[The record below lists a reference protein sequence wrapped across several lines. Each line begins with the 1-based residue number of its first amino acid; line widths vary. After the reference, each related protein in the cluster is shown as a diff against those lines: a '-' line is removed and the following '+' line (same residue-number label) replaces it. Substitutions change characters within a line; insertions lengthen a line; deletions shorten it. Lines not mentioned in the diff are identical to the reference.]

1 VIRARKWQG
10 FTVTPLFVHS
20 YEHFFFLYCL
30 ILSVCLFVSSLI
42 FQFFICVVYIRPDLW
57 PACGD
62 MEPCLLPTT
71 TWIQREIVVDIDT
84 EQPPY
89 QFTDEKVN
97 IKFMWGSTNFQ
108 GFIWSQLMGLEKF
121 CRNIFVFI
129 VYSKSLK

>member
-1 VIRARKWQG
+1 
-10 FTVTPLFVHS
+10 
-20 YEHFFFLYCL
+20 
-30 ILSVCLFVSSLI
+30 
-42 FQFFICVVYIRPDLW
+42 
-57 PACGD
+57 